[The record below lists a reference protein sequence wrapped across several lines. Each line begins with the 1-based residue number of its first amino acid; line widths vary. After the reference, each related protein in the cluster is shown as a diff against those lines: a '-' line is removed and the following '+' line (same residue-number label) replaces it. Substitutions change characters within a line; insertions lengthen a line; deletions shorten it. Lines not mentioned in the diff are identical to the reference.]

1 MLVSILRYR
10 RFDIIMWHNWSKLK
24 HRGLRGWV
32 LYVLEQSPKNGAEVM
47 DAMEGMS
54 QGWWRPSPGSVYPL
68 LDSMTKEGSI
78 KKREDGKYELTEQ
91 GKEEVG
97 WPSRMRS
104 TYPRSIDEVLN
115 EMISY
120 VSYLEDLA
128 RTNNSKLAPYSQKIK
143 DLQTRLSKLPT

>member
-1 MLVSILRYR
+1 
-10 RFDIIMWHNWSKLK
+10 MWFNWSRHK

-32 LYVLEQSPKNGAEVM
+32 LYILELSPKNGAEIM
-47 DAMEGMS
+47 DAMEKMS

-68 LDSMTKEGSI
+68 LESMTTEGLI

-104 TYPRSIDEVLN
+104 TYPRSIDDVLL
-115 EMISY
+115 EMGSY

-128 RTNNSKLAPYSQKIK
+128 TSDHSKLAPYLQKIK
-143 DLQTRLSKLPT
+143 ELQARLSKLGTD

>member
-1 MLVSILRYR
+1 
-10 RFDIIMWHNWSKLK
+10 
-24 HRGLRGWV
+24 
-32 LYVLEQSPKNGAEVM
+32 M

-68 LDSMTKEGSI
+68 LESMTKEGSI
-78 KKREDGKYELTEQ
+78 KKRDDGKYELTEQ

-120 VSYLEDLA
+120 VSYLEDLE

-143 DLQTRLSKLPT
+143 ELQTRLSKLQA

>member
-1 MLVSILRYR
+1 MW
-10 RFDIIMWHNWSKLK
+10 FDWSRHK

-32 LYVLEQSPKNGAEVM
+32 LYILESSAKNGAEIM
-47 DAMEGMS
+47 DTMESMS

-68 LDSMTKEGSI
+68 LETMAKEGSI

-104 TYPRSIDEVLN
+104 TYPRSMDEVLN
-115 EMISY
+115 EMTSY

-128 RTNNSKLAPYSQKIK
+128 RTDISKLAPYSKQIK
-143 DLQTRLSKLPT
+143 ELQARLLRLGQNDMPSSDAKMRSE